1 MSRCWFKGCLEF
13 TCPQCG
19 RCCTGAPGYVWV
31 TRKEVAELAK
41 LLDTTVERFAKR
53 YLRKVGR
60 RYSLKEKAN
69 YDCVFYEDGCT
80 VYSARPHQC
89 RTYPFWPENLKTRQ
103 AWDEVNVDCP
113 GVGNGRLYPAE
124 LVQRIVRGEEDASS

>member
-1 MSRCWFKGCLEF
+1 MSRCWYQDGLEF
-13 TCPQCG
+13 TYTQCG

-89 RTYPFWPENLKTRQ
+89 RTYLQYRVMPEMVFPN
-103 AWDEVNVDCP
+103 EVSAGP
-113 GVGNGRLYPAE
+113 
-124 LVQRIVRGEEDASS
+124 